1 MLSELERYIDYVA
14 VIVVAVLLYRLLGEP
29 LKGAL

>member
-1 MLSELERYIDYVA
+1 MLSELERYIDYLV
-14 VIVVAVLLYRLLGEP
+14 VIGVAVLLYRMLGEP